1 MCAVRFATN
10 YDMESDMV
18 DSFLDSV
25 LSGIKHALES
35 VKHRLDVNG
44 CHNVLVYW

>member
-25 LSGIKHALES
+25 LSES
-35 VKHRLDVNG
+35 N
-44 CHNVLVYW
+44 

>member
-1 MCAVRFATN
+1 MRAVRFATN

-25 LSGIKHALES
+25 LSES
-35 VKHRLDVNG
+35 N
-44 CHNVLVYW
+44 